1 MKENRAIMGQNI
13 RRLLIEKDITRQEL
27 SDRLG
32 ISYSTLTDWING
44 NTYPRIDSIERLA
57 NFFGVNKSD
66 LVEEKQSEYFYDEQT
81 AELARELHQNPRLS
95 VLMSASRKT
104 KPEELEALIR
114 IVETM
119 TDED

>member
-1 MKENRAIMGQNI
+1 MKENRAMMGKNI
-13 RRLLIEKDITRQEL
+13 RRLLIEKDITSQEL

>member
-1 MKENRAIMGQNI
+1 MKENRAIMGKNI

-81 AELARELHQNPRLS
+81 AELARELHRNPRMR

>member
-1 MKENRAIMGQNI
+1 MKENRAIMGKNI

-32 ISYSTLTDWING
+32 VSYSTLTDWING

-66 LVEEKQSEYFYDEQT
+66 LVEEKQSEYFYDERT
-81 AELARELHQNPRLS
+81 AELARELHRNPRLS

>member
-1 MKENRAIMGQNI
+1 MKENRAIMGKNI

-81 AELARELHQNPRLS
+81 AELARELHQNPRLN